1 MYESF
6 FRLKEKPF
14 ALTPDPEY
22 LFLSESHQRALEHLQ
37 YGLASGEGFIVVTG
51 DIGVG
56 KTTVCRALLRKVSG
70 ADAQAAAGRF
80 TTALVVNP
88 LLTEKELVRGILEDF
103 GGEAPQGTKKDCLD
117 ALNRFLLAE
126 ADAGRRPVL
135 IIDEAQ
141 NLPPSLLEQVR
152 LLSNLE
158 TEKRKLLQIVLIG
171 QEELADKLALPF
183 LRQFNQRVTV
193 RAAIRALDRAET
205 ARYIRHRLAVAG
217 GEGRSLLSPAAE
229 RAVHRRSAGVPRR
242 INMLC
247 DRAFL
252 SAFLRGAA
260 RVETVDVRRAS
271 ESLTEGARGVRR
283 LFRWIPWVA
292 APMAVLAVLAALGAI
307 H

>member
-6 FRLKEKPF
+6 FGLREKPF

-22 LFLSESHQRALEHLQ
+22 LFLSESHQRALEHLL
-37 YGLASGEGFIVVTG
+37 YGLDSGEGFIVVTG

-56 KTTVCRALLRKVSG
+56 KTTVCRALLRKIAAEDG
-70 ADAQAAAGRF
+70 GGAAGRF

-103 GGEAPQGTKKDCLD
+103 GAAAPPGTKKDCLD

-126 ADAGRRPVL
+126 ASAGRRPVL
-135 IIDEAQ
+135 LIDEAQ
-141 NLPPSLLEQVR
+141 NLSASLLEQVR

-171 QEELADKLALPF
+171 QNELAAKLALSS
-183 LRQFNQRVTV
+183 LRQLDQRVTV
-193 RAAIRALDRAET
+193 RASIRALDRAET

-217 GEGRSLLSPAAE
+217 GYGRSLLSAAAE
-229 RAVHRRSAGVPRR
+229 RAVHRLAGGVPRR

-247 DRAFL
+247 DRAML
-252 SAFLRGAA
+252 AAFLRGAA
-260 RVETVDVRRAS
+260 CVETADVRR
-271 ESLTEGARGVRR
+271 GARSLGDGIGRW
-283 LFRWIPWVA
+283 FRWIPWVA
-292 APMAVLAVLAALGAI
+292 APLAVLAVLVATGTI
-307 H
+307 P